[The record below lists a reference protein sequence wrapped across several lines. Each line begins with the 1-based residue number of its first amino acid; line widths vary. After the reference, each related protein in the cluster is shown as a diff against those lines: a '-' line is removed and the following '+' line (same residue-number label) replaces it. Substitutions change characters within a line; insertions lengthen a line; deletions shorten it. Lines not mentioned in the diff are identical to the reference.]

1 MEDHGVAES
10 WTQKCTVSIDWVH
23 KFYGY
28 TDKGELLI
36 KNDIG
41 VVSIYPESLNQNILA
56 IKDADWLA
64 DIINSVESL
73 VILDDGQ

>member
-1 MEDHGVAES
+1 MEDYGVAES
-10 WTQKCTVSIDWVH
+10 WTKKCIVSIDWVH

-64 DIINSVESL
+64 YIANSVESL
-73 VILDDGQ
+73 VLLGDSK